1 MNLISTFKS
10 IKEYL
15 RNEICCDTT
24 LVSCDGTKINF
35 VIFICCFLIVAQ
47 KNCINLSLISTISTS
62 LVMYL
67 KIIEKIVML
76 VTEILVRT
84 IYIQETSASEEP
96 RLVFARK
103 SKPAELVTEAEAHGA
118 GHREASS
125 ISKAISDKRV
135 NGEDETLDKI
145 PRLSSV
151 VVGVEDNTGDKE
163 YPCLT
168 CGN

>member
-1 MNLISTFKS
+1 MLFPDCSSKELYQFVLNLYNFNKS
-10 IKEYL
+10 SDVLENN
-15 RNEICCDTT
+15 RENSNAGHRDFGE
-24 LVSCDGTKINF
+24 N
-35 VIFICCFLIVAQ
+35 
-47 KNCINLSLISTISTS
+47 
-62 LVMYL
+62 
-67 KIIEKIVML
+67 
-76 VTEILVRT
+76 
-84 IYIQETSASEEP
+84 YIQETSASEEP

>member
-1 MNLISTFKS
+1 
-10 IKEYL
+10 
-15 RNEICCDTT
+15 
-24 LVSCDGTKINF
+24 
-35 VIFICCFLIVAQ
+35 
-47 KNCINLSLISTISTS
+47 
-62 LVMYL
+62 MYL

-118 GHREASS
+118 GHREVCRNRKASS
-125 ISKAISDKRV
+125 ISEAISDKRV